1 MPVPVGRGSH
11 HFFRI
16 AENGNSVKTTKSNM
30 LFASWYEMISG
41 VCAVRVPDPAFSQDY
56 KLMFFIRR
64 KTQIL
69 VKKAFFK
76 TFFSLNC
83 NS

>member
-1 MPVPVGRGSH
+1 
-11 HFFRI
+11 
-16 AENGNSVKTTKSNM
+16 M